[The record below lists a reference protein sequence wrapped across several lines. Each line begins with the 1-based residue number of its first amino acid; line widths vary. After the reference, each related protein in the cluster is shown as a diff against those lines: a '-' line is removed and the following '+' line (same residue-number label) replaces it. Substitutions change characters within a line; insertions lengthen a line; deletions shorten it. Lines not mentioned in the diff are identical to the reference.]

1 MTERQSILRALIN
14 SEKEADFETLLFRS
28 IDSIKLDVK
37 NKEFNVYISP
47 SSLELFQFVKEMYP
61 KSNIIKE
68 PKQEP
73 KKDQKKASSL
83 TFHNVSD
90 KDDTTHIH
98 NFLTATF
105 SFYDM
110 KKADFEFNLEKNKDG
125 VNVYKNDNKQ
135 NEKNERETL
144 TFNPYA
150 ICYSNK
156 SESIQTFLEMI
167 GTLKLKSNDVDVYM
181 PVQTMVVLEQHPEIF
196 TKIHRFFKSIMIHD
210 IDGSDT
216 SVTYSETGKTLHIYI
231 KDLDEKLNQTLVK
244 NSIEHILIDEKCDTK
259 IDESIQTQ
267 GILNTLVSFPSKNIW
282 TSTNENKEFYDG
294 LSHFTLNGK
303 VKNLHCFQYKKDLPD
318 AKEKIRER
326 MDRLVKL
333 CILQPKIS
341 DILEIVNDTKFDTQQ
356 KIKKFATLLY

>member
-14 SEKEADFETLLFRS
+14 SEKEADFETLLFKS
-28 IDSIKLDVK
+28 IDSIKIDVK
-37 NKEFNVYISP
+37 DKEFNVYVSP
-47 SSLELFQFVKEMYP
+47 CSLELFQFVKEMYP
-61 KSNIIKE
+61 KSSIIK
-68 PKQEP
+68 EP
-73 KKDQKKASSL
+73 KKDQKKSYIL
-83 TFHNVSD
+83 TFHNVSN
-90 KDDTTHIH
+90 KDETVHIH

-125 VNVYKNDNKQ
+125 VIVYKD
-135 NEKNERETL
+135 NEKSVKDTFV
-144 TFNPYA
+144 FNPYA

-167 GTLKLKSNDVDVYM
+167 GTLKLKSSDVDVYM
-181 PVQTMVVLEQHPEIF
+181 PVQSMAVLQQHPEIF
-196 TKIHRFFKSIMIHD
+196 IKIHRFFKSIMIHD

-216 SVTYSETGKTLHIYI
+216 SVSYSETGKTLHIYI
-231 KDLDEKLNQTLVK
+231 KNLDEKLNQTLVK

-259 IDESIQTQ
+259 TDESIQTQ
-267 GILNTLVSFPSKNIW
+267 GILNTLVSFPSKKIW

-303 VKNLHCFQYKKDLPD
+303 VKNLDCFQYKKELPD

-341 DILEIVNDTKFDTQQ
+341 DILEIINDSKFDTQQ
-356 KIKKFATLLY
+356 KIKKLVVLLY